1 MRITDKI
8 SLVLKKES
16 NILFAYLFGSYARG
30 EARKESDIDIA
41 IFLKNPKIIE
51 RDPKFEIR
59 LALKLE
65 NVLNKSVDVR
75 VLNDKPLTFIHQV
88 LKHGKLL
95 FSRDEKQRINFETK
109 MFGLYSD
116 LQYLMKEYDKKRF
129 ERYGIR

>member
-116 LQYLMKEYDKKRF
+116 LQYLMKEYDEKRF